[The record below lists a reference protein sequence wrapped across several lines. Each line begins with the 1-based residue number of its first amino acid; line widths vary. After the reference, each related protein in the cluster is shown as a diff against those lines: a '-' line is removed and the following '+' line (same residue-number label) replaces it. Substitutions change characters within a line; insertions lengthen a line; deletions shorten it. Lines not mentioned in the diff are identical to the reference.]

1 MKVSAEYGYGTECST
16 CHLVNPPDTAF
27 CPYCSHDQSH
37 MQPISIATDY
47 AATFHL
53 RMRSSAKPGRS
64 LGAVPTLTVEPDL

>member
-1 MKVSAEYGYGTECST
+1 
-16 CHLVNPPDTAF
+16 
-27 CPYCSHDQSH
+27 